1 MADVLEYVYN
11 SRNNTIDLLLKA
23 DGAAVDLS
31 SVTRMVVE
39 DVAGDWSV
47 DESTTPAAFARSLT
61 VTGKVVIS
69 LGAQSL
75 TAGKYACRLIVYDPA
90 NTSGIVWGD
99 PDDQF
104 IINVVDTE

>member
-31 SVTRMVVE
+31 SVTRMIVE
-39 DVAGDWSV
+39 DIAGGWSV
-47 DESTTPAAFARSLT
+47 DESTVPAAFSRSLT
-61 VTGKVVIS
+61 VTGKVVLS
-69 LGAQSL
+69 LGGQGL
-75 TAGKYACRLIVYDPA
+75 TAGKYSCRLIVYDPA

-99 PDDQF
+99 PNDQF
-104 IINVVDTE
+104 IINVVD